1 MLSVEMNFV
10 KHFSSDR
17 NCTEV
22 EQKKQPGTTKLIQ
35 DMEVTVTQTNHEVS
49 LTTRAQSFTLT
60 LQ

>member
-1 MLSVEMNFV
+1 MNFV

-22 EQKKQPGTTKLIQ
+22 EQKKQAGATKLIQ
-35 DMEVTVTQTNHEVS
+35 DVEVTVTQTNHEMMS
-49 LTTRAQSFTLT
+49 GNAGTESFNLT